1 MWVSPLYF
9 HSIENKYVFV
19 LLGYQQINNII
30 SNIFPESSDELHFFN
45 DVQAQ
50 ETKFVEVST
59 KSPRLSQLKSV
70 IPVFLIPG
78 FKPKLIKTFYEK
90 LSYPVFEAQLSDD
103 INSIDELSHILVNVR
118 YKQTDSSKYN

>member
-1 MWVSPLYF
+1 MSGTIIF
-9 HSIENKYVFV
+9 F

-30 SNIFPESSDELHFFN
+30 TNIFPESSDELHFLN
-45 DVQAQ
+45 NMQTQ

-59 KSPRLSQLKSV
+59 RSPRLSQLKSV
-70 IPVFLIPG
+70 IPVFIIPG

-103 INSIDELSHILVNVR
+103 IKSIDEVSQILVNVR
-118 YKQTDSSKYN
+118 F